1 MDKFEMEQY
10 QQIRELIA
18 ELQSCFIDGDA
29 YSRSPSSS
37 EWRRASRLVHQ
48 VNLLCLEL
56 YGYASACR
64 QYNVVATRGSLQL
77 LTCEKEKKEE
87 DRHSKPIKFTK
98 KEMESMPIQYKN
110 LFFTENVVA
119 HIRVRKDNL
128 YEVRCQIDGKKN
140 YRFE

>member
-64 QYNVVATRGSLQL
+64 QYNVVATRGSLQQ
-77 LTCEKEKKEE
+77 LTCEIEKK
-87 DRHSKPIKFTK
+87 RRR
-98 KEMESMPIQYKN
+98 Q
-110 LFFTENVVA
+110 A
-119 HIRVRKDNL
+119 
-128 YEVRCQIDGKKN
+128 
-140 YRFE
+140 